1 MKVILRDVSIV
12 VEIENAI
19 ETLAL
24 PEKREVFDFL
34 TARLEAD
41 AGVVVFPD
49 LKGLLTEFPDAG
61 KDEDFAR
68 LPEMPRD
75 VDLS

>member
-1 MKVILRDVSIV
+1 MKVILRTVSTV

-34 TARLEAD
+34 TARLEAE
-41 AGVVVFPD
+41 AGVVAFPD